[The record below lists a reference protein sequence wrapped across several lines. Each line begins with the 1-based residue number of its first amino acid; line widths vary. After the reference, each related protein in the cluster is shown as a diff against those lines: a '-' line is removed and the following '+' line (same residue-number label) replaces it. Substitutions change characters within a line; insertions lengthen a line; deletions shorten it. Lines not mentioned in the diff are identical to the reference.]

1 MTKKAIFLSLLGCFI
16 TILNI
21 ALGLSLLISVSMR
34 PVENKGILV
43 PKVFPRATPSVI
55 VVS

>member
-1 MTKKAIFLSLLGCFI
+1 M
-16 TILNI
+16 ILNI
-21 ALGLSLLISVSMR
+21 ALRLSLLISVSIR
-34 PVENKGILV
+34 PVENKGMLV